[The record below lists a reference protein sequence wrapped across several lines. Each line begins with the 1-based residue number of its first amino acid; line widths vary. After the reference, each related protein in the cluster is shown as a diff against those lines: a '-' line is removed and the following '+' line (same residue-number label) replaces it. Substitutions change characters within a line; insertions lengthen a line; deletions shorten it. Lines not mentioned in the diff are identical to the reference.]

1 MEQHTLLYAWGI
13 TMSIIGT
20 LIWQLPKR
28 QSEDFTTVECMTII
42 PSFTTGMPP
51 SPPPPK
57 GIPCL
62 WRGPNALLRFTPI
75 VVGPDSCTWEHQ
87 FETLPRP
94 MQQALLY
101 ASTEPPPYDTTVRY
115 APAFEVP
122 DSQYV
127 FAPFEVDRLPQ
138 FVGGEAAMMR
148 FIRENLHW
156 PKTDFCGGGTIVAQF
171 TIGLDGCITDPLIIK
186 DIGRGMGKAAIHM
199 LYAMPPW
206 LPGAIAGRT
215 VKVRY
220 IMPIRIHLE

>member
-28 QSEDFTTVECMTII
+28 QSEDFTAVECMTII
-42 PSFTTGMPP
+42 PSFTTGMP
-51 SPPPPK
+51 SPP
-57 GIPCL
+57 
-62 WRGPNALLRFTPI
+62 
-75 VVGPDSCTWEHQ
+75 
-87 FETLPRP
+87 
-94 MQQALLY
+94 
-101 ASTEPPPYDTTVRY
+101 PPPYDTTVCY
-115 APAFEVP
+115 APVFEAP

-138 FVGGEAAMMR
+138 FVGGEAAMVR

-156 PKTDFCGGGTIVAQF
+156 PQPAFCGAGTIIVQF
-171 TIGLDGCITDPLIIK
+171 TIGLDGCIADPVIVK
-186 DIGRGMGKAAIHM
+186 DIGGGVGKAAIRM
-199 LYAMPPW
+199 LYTMPPW
-206 LPGAIAGRT
+206 LPGEIAGRT